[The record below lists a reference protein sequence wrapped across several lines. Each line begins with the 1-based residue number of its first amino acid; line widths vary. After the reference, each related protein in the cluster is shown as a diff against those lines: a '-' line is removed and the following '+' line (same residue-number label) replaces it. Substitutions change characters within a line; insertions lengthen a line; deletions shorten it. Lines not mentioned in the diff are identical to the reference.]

1 MGNDS
6 SRREFVKG
14 LCAAGVGSAL
24 AGCGG
29 NSRDDDVVRIGAIP
43 DLSGQFAP
51 WGTSSLA
58 GAEFAVAELNASE
71 EFDREFELLSADSG
85 GDPAEAASIFQR
97 YESEGIVGA
106 MGMTSSDVTL
116 RLRRLAEEG
125 KIPQFSNTPGTTEL
139 LPEGTNYTFRQ
150 NIGSAGMIGQAFGEL
165 VRERGYERV
174 AAIVA
179 DYAWGRAVQDGIERH
194 VSSVP
199 GVETEV
205 LSAPVA
211 TSDFQPY
218 VRRLSDFDPEVMIAT
233 GHPPGQ
239 TQIAAAQFDLELDPE
254 ITLGSG
260 LLPGIWWDAL
270 GERVY
275 RGITDIQPFSP
286 TSEGY
291 QAFAS
296 RFYQDTGEYADQFVA
311 IGYNTIEFIAAAI
324 SESDSTDPATIT
336 ETARS
341 LNYQDFF
348 NYPFSYTDWGELDR
362 SRVTFTQFAEGP
374 QESFNPEAS
383 WHLEEFG
390 VSSRL
395 TPSDPPGS
403 DQ

>member
-1 MGNDS
+1 MGNGR
-6 SRREFVKG
+6 SRRDFLRG
-14 LCAAGVGSAL
+14 TCAVGAGAAL
-24 AGCGG
+24 AGCSG
-29 NSRDDDVVRIGAIP
+29 NSGDDVVRIGAIP
-43 DLSGQFAP
+43 ALSGQFAP

-58 GAEFAVAELNASE
+58 GAEFAVAQLDASE
-71 EFDREFELLSADSG
+71 EFDREIELLSSDSG

-97 YESEGIVGA
+97 YESEGIVGV

-116 RLRRLAEEG
+116 RLRRLAEEAE
-125 KIPQFSNTPGTTEL
+125 IPQFSNTPGTTEL
-139 LPEGTNYTFRQ
+139 LPEDTNYTFRQ

-165 VRERGYERV
+165 VAERGYERV

-179 DYAWGRAVQDGIERH
+179 DYAWGRAIQEGIERH

-199 GVETEV
+199 GVETEI

-218 VRRLSDFDPEVMIAT
+218 VRRLSDFDTEVMIAT

-239 TQIAAAQFDLELDPE
+239 TQIASAQFDLKLDPE

-260 LLPGIWWDAL
+260 LLPQIWSDAL

-291 QAFAS
+291 RAFAR
-296 RFYQDTGEYADQFVA
+296 RFYEETGEYADPYVA
-311 IGYNTIEFIAAAI
+311 IGYNTIGFLAAAI
-324 SESDSTDPATIT
+324 SEADSTDPATIT
-336 ETARS
+336 STARS

-362 SRVTFTQFAEGP
+362 SRVTFTQFAEGSRD
-374 QESFNPEAS
+374 EINPGAG

-395 TPSDPPGS
+395 TSTGPAASS
-403 DQ
+403 E